1 MEEMLVL
8 KGRGVI
14 PGLGEGRALVSS
26 QPISFWGDLEPETG
40 MIISRH
46 HELFG
51 KSIVGRVLVFPYG
64 KGSSSGCG
72 ILLEAIRCGKAPTA
86 IVNLKTEPIL
96 ALGPIVAE
104 ELYGRSLPIM
114 TLSEESFNS
123 IKTGDYLIVDSAK
136 GEVKNLKDR
145 R

>member
-1 MEEMLVL
+1 MEKMLIL
-8 KGRGVI
+8 KGKGII

-40 MIISRH
+40 MIISRR

-51 KSIVGRVLVFPYG
+51 KNITGKILVFPYG

-72 ILLEAIRCGKAPTA
+72 ILLEAIRCRKAPTA
-86 IVNLKTEPIL
+86 IINLNTEPIL

-104 ELYGRSLPIM
+104 ELYGKSLPIII
-114 TLSEESFNS
+114 LPEKSFNLL
-123 IKTGDYLIVDSAK
+123 KTDDYLVVDSAK
-136 GEVKNLKDR
+136 GEVKKSLE
-145 R
+145 

>member
-1 MEEMLVL
+1 MEETLVL
-8 KGRGVI
+8 RGRGVI

-40 MIISRH
+40 TIISRH

-51 KSIVGRVLVFPYG
+51 ESIVGRVLVFPYG

-72 ILLEAIRCGKAPTA
+72 ILLEAIRCRKAPTA
-86 IVNLKTEPIL
+86 MVNLKTEPIL

-114 TLSEESFNS
+114 TLSEESFKS
-123 IKTGDYLIVDSAK
+123 IKTNDYLIVDSAK
-136 GEVKNLKDR
+136 GEVKNLRDGR
-145 R
+145 

>member
-1 MEEMLVL
+1 
-8 KGRGVI
+8 
-14 PGLGEGRALVSS
+14 
-26 QPISFWGDLEPETG
+26 
-40 MIISRH
+40 MI
-46 HELFG
+46 
-51 KSIVGRVLVFPYG
+51 
-64 KGSSSGCG
+64 SGCG

>member
-1 MEEMLVL
+1 MEKMLIL
-8 KGRGVI
+8 KGKGII

-40 MIISRH
+40 MIISRR

-51 KSIVGRVLVFPYG
+51 KNITGKILVFPYG

-72 ILLEAIRCGKAPTA
+72 ILLEAIRCRKAPTA
-86 IVNLKTEPIL
+86 IINLNTEPIL

-104 ELYGRSLPIM
+104 ELYGKSLPIII
-114 TLSEESFNS
+114 LPEKSFNLL
-123 IKTGDYLIVDSAK
+123 KTDDYLIVDLAK
-136 GEVKNLKDR
+136 GEVKKSLE
-145 R
+145 

>member
-8 KGRGVI
+8 KGKGVI
-14 PGLGEGRALVSS
+14 PGLGEGRALVSC

-40 MIISRH
+40 TIISRH

-51 KSIVGRVLVFPYG
+51 KNTADKVLVFPCG

-72 ILLEAIRCGKAPTA
+72 ILLEAIRRRKAPAA

-114 TLSEESFNS
+114 TLSEESFS
-123 IKTGDYLIVDSAK
+123 LIKTGDYLIVDSAK
-136 GEVKNLKDR
+136 GEIQKSTE
-145 R
+145 

>member
-1 MEEMLVL
+1 MEKMLIL
-8 KGRGVI
+8 KGKGVI

-40 MIISRH
+40 MIISRR

-51 KSIVGRVLVFPYG
+51 KNITGKILVFPYR

-72 ILLEAIRCGKAPTA
+72 ILLEAIRCRKAPAA
-86 IVNLKTEPIL
+86 IINLNTEPIL

-104 ELYGRSLPIM
+104 ELYGKSLPIII
-114 TLSEESFNS
+114 LPEKSFNLL
-123 IKTGDYLIVDSAK
+123 KTDDYLIVDSAK
-136 GEVKNLKDR
+136 GEVKKSLE
-145 R
+145 